1 MSERFDTLFAGMSEE
16 TAMETLLKP
25 RPPSSRILALNISPQ
40 PVLAPANPPSP
51 FRDSWQPE
59 PTIPTT
65 STNASPGARPSKP
78 WADAKTA
85 RRFLF
90 FLLPY
95 RPMTNPPSS
104 MRLMPS
110 PGWVHL

>member
-25 RPPSSRILALNISPQ
+25 PAELKNPGLNISPQ
-40 PVLAPANPPSP
+40 PVLEPANHPSP
-51 FRDSWQPE
+51 CRDSWQLE

-65 STNASPGARPSKP
+65 STNASPGVRPLKP

-90 FLLPY
+90 FLLLY

-104 MRLMPS
+104 MPLMPS
-110 PGWVHL
+110 PG